1 MEKEKII
8 KVREMQKSTDVKNAN
23 TKRKVNAIPD
33 LGGNDNDD
41 GR

>member
-23 TKRKVNAIPD
+23 TKRKVNRIPD
-33 LGGNDNDD
+33 LGGNNNDD